1 MMMHAQVF
9 GILFK
14 TFVRRFQIVSSCQK
28 LVTTDKVSSKI
39 SDFLFEQQAR
49 TQKLLI

>member
-1 MMMHAQVF
+1 MMHAQVF

-14 TFVRRFQIVSSCQK
+14 TFVRRFQIVSCQK
-28 LVTTDKVSSKI
+28 LVTTDKVSKI
-39 SDFLFEQQAR
+39 SDFLFEQHAR